1 MDEMTL
7 LREMR
12 GNTADPL
19 PATLD
24 LHRRKVMA
32 GIGALPSAS
41 ASGTE
46 SAHSRH
52 GHGKTRSRLVLI
64 AAAAAFLAGVM
75 VTADVVLPDRGR
87 VSAEAAEVLNAAAEA
102 SIKTSD
108 PVLLPGQYLKIETKE
123 QGRSG
128 TVVDGTQFEWEVT
141 TGGQLYIP
149 ADPTGEW
156 VWNREDRVP
165 SESAPEVVK
174 EAHRL
179 QPTVDPKSYT
189 ELVGV
194 IRAPGGDFY
203 NSGYTILGAPLAD
216 TSSLPRDPQEL
227 LDLAYERTKD
237 RKDPDIKAFEAIVE
251 ALRTG
256 AVPAEL
262 RAALY
267 RAAALIPGV
276 EVLDGETTVDGRN
289 GTAIGMP
296 GPGGISRNDLII
308 DPVSGLVI
316 GERVVLLQDYDDAS
330 AGTVEMWRSV
340 RTSVVDSA
348 P

>member
-1 MDEMTL
+1 MDELTL

-12 GNTADPL
+12 RNTSDPL

-24 LHRRKVMA
+24 RHRRKVMA
-32 GIGALPSAS
+32 GIGASPA
-41 ASGTE
+41 GTE
-46 SAHSRH
+46 TARS
-52 GHGKTRSRLVLI
+52 TRTRNKVRGRIALI
-64 AAAAAFLAGVM
+64 AAAAAFLTGVM

-87 VSAEAAEVLNAAAEA
+87 LSAEAAQVLNAAAEA
-102 SIKTSD
+102 SIRASD
-108 PVLLPGQYLKIETKE
+108 PVLLPGQYLKIEIKE
-123 QGRSG
+123 QGRAG
-128 TVVDGTQFEWEVT
+128 TVVDGAQLQWDVT
-141 TGGQLYIP
+141 TGSQLYIP
-149 ADPTGEW
+149 ADPADEW

-165 SESAPEVVK
+165 SDSAPEVVK

-179 QPTVDPKSYT
+179 QPTVDPKSYA

-203 NSGYTILGAPLAD
+203 NTGYTILGAPLAD
-216 TSSLPRDPQEL
+216 TSSLPRDPQKL

-256 AVPAEL
+256 AVPADL

-276 EVLDGETTVDGRN
+276 DVLDGETTVDGRN
-289 GTAIGMP
+289 GIAIGIP
-296 GPGGISRNDLII
+296 GPGGISRTDLII

-316 GERVVLLQDYDDAS
+316 GEQEVLLQDYDGAA
-330 AGTVEMWRSV
+330 AGSVGMWRSV